1 MNVASAIYSQLRCFI
16 HPHLVLVPNHCWYR
30 KAREHGLQNSIDFDG
45 NTNMRTIAEMM
56 NLCAI
61 PITARSAGGEEG
73 KTPDM
78 SLRSAQWV
86 GVFLR

>member
-1 MNVASAIYSQLRCFI
+1 MNVASAIYSQRRCFI

-30 KAREHGLQNSIDFDG
+30 KAREHRLQNLVDFDEN
-45 NTNMRTIAEMM
+45 NTNMRTIAGMM

-61 PITARSAGGEEG
+61 PITARSAGEEG

-78 SLRSAQWV
+78 SLRSAQ
-86 GVFLR
+86 